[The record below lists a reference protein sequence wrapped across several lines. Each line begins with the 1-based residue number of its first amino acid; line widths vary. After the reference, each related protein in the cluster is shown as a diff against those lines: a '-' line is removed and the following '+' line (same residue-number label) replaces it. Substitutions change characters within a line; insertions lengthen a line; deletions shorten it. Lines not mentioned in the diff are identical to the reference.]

1 MLSRGALVLCRVILV
16 LSRPVLVFSRVLSC
30 CTGVALC
37 CAVLSR
43 VVLCCYSCSF
53 LDCTFT
59 NWLHCNVVFNISVV
73 NNDIMRLLQIMKS
86 IEQGQYIYIV
96 NDISDISIWYTARP
110 LYGPR
115 MLGTQLQIRLQEPSK
130 DYKKK
135 FKNFGKN
142 GNIRSTASWKMVYEN
157 RILYIQ

>member
-30 CTGVALC
+30 CTRVALC

-59 NWLHCNVVFNISVV
+59 NWLHCNVVFNVSVV
-73 NNDIMRLLQIMKS
+73 NNDIMRLLQFMKS

-96 NDISDISIWYTARP
+96 NDISDISI
-110 LYGPR
+110 
-115 MLGTQLQIRLQEPSK
+115 
-130 DYKKK
+130 
-135 FKNFGKN
+135 
-142 GNIRSTASWKMVYEN
+142 
-157 RILYIQ
+157 